1 VNPELLRLEE
11 QKKAVRRARTE
22 GRRWILR
29 GILLAVVAVAA
40 FLRGGSFY
48 RSLGVALA
56 IVAVLAGHLGRQM
69 RRTAAEMERK
79 IQLLVGG
86 QGDRGTAGLGDA
98 GRNGEALP
106 RPKT

>member
-11 QKKAVRRARTE
+11 QKKAVRRARAQ

-29 GILLAVVAVAA
+29 GILLAVVAVVA

-56 IVAVLAGHLGRQM
+56 IVAVLAAHLGWQM

-79 IQLLVGG
+79 IDLM
-86 QGDRGTAGLGDA
+86 ASADA
-98 GRNGEALP
+98 RVLPKPGPHDP
-106 RPKT
+106 RPTTQDPA